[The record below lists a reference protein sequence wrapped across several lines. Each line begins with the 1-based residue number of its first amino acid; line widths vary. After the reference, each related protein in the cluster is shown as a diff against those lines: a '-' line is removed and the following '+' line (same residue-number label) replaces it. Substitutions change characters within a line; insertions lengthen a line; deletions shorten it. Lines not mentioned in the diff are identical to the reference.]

1 MKNIIFIGGIHGSGK
16 RVICEN
22 IVENSN
28 LIHLTASEVL
38 KWQELS
44 PQENKVVQDIQET
57 QNRLITNLKAIIQ
70 SNHRYLLD
78 GHYSLL
84 NKEGIPEKVPIST
97 FKEISPSKL
106 ILIIADPEIII
117 ERLKNRDFK
126 NYSKKQISEFQQLEI
141 EYAKEL
147 ECQLEI
153 PLLTIDSLSVDFN
166 ELKKYIR

>member
-1 MKNIIFIGGIHGSGK
+1 MRNIIFIGGIHGSGK
-16 RVICEN
+16 GVICEN

-38 KWQELS
+38 KWHELS
-44 PQENKVVQDIQET
+44 SQENKVVQDIKET
-57 QNRLITNLKAIIQ
+57 QNRLISNLEAIIQ
-70 SNHRYLLD
+70 PNHRYLLD

-84 NKEGIPEKVPIST
+84 NGQGMPEKVPVST

-106 ILIIADPEIII
+106 ILIVADPEIII
-117 ERLKNRDFK
+117 ERLKNRDFN

-147 ECQLEI
+147 ECG
-153 PLLTIDSLSVDFN
+153 
-166 ELKKYIR
+166 

>member
-1 MKNIIFIGGIHGSGK
+1 MRNIIFIGGIHGSGK
-16 RVICEN
+16 GVICEN

-38 KWQELS
+38 KWHELS
-44 PQENKVVQDIQET
+44 SQANKVVQNIKET
-57 QNRLITNLKAIIQ
+57 QNRLTSNLKAIIQ
-70 SNHRYLLD
+70 PNHRYLLD

-84 NKEGIPEKVPIST
+84 NSQGIPEKVPIST

-117 ERLKNRDFK
+117 ERLKNRDFN

-147 ECQLEI
+147 ECQ
-153 PLLTIDSLSVDFN
+153 
-166 ELKKYIR
+166 